1 MSVSFAPSVPY
12 KFSESERKPE
22 EDQELEDLYA
32 KYKALLRQEEF
43 LDLQVSPTIISTKF
57 SIA

>member
-12 KFSESERKPE
+12 KFSEAEKKVDE
-22 EDQELEDLYA
+22 NDEDLYA

-43 LDLQVSPTIISTKF
+43 LDLQV
-57 SIA
+57 